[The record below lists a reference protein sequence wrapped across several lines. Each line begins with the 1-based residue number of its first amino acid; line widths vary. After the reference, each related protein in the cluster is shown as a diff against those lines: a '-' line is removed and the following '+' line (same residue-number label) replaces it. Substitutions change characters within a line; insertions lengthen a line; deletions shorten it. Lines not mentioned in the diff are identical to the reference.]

1 MRAVSS
7 PSGQPGPV
15 YYIYHAVIKSAR
27 GHRGLSEL
35 QTNSSCKAGGR
46 GHPVTV
52 YEWQSDTHQDMDPV
66 LRSVI
71 EYDYD
76 I

>member
-1 MRAVSS
+1 MCAVSS

-27 GHRGLSEL
+27 GHQGLSEL
-35 QTNSSCKAGGR
+35 QTNSSCRAGGK

-52 YEWQSDTHQDMDPV
+52 YEWQSDTHQDMDLGP
-66 LRSVI
+66 VI
-71 EYDYD
+71 EYEYD